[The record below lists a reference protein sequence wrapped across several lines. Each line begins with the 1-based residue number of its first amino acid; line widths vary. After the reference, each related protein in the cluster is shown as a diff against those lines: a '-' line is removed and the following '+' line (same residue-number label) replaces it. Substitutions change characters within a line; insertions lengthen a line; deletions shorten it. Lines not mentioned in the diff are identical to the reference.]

1 LTKAKGINPKQKELT
16 KTVKVNQNINAM
28 MGVFN
33 ELKLRM
39 DDLHRTSEVQQM
51 NLHQGLGAINQIQ
64 VNQEQ
69 QDHRLRAIE
78 QQIPKP

>member
-1 LTKAKGINPKQKELT
+1 
-16 KTVKVNQNINAM
+16 
-28 MGVFN
+28 
-33 ELKLRM
+33 M